1 MPARQLCG
9 TIVSL
14 FLEFRLH
21 VPVTTIDAVLM
32 AAKWFRRSRTGGPEP
47 SELDPAAQLA
57 SEPSDF
63 DSAPQLASELAYLDA
78 FLASQAAV
86 GQSEG
91 EARFA
96 AIAAMVRA
104 SSPRMLLRTV
114 QDDLWLLSDEA
125 QAAWSLTAAFVQ
137 HLQLPMAEAIV
148 ADRMAWIAQL
158 RQINALP
165 ERMQLPDD

>member
-1 MPARQLCG
+1 
-9 TIVSL
+9 
-14 FLEFRLH
+14 
-21 VPVTTIDAVLM
+21 M
-32 AAKWFRRSRTGGPEP
+32 AAKWFRRSRTVEPEP
-47 SELDPAAQLA
+47 SDVDPAAQLA
-57 SEPSDF
+57 SE
-63 DSAPQLASELAYLDA
+63 LAHLDA

-86 GQSEG
+86 AQSEG
-91 EARFA
+91 ETRFE

-104 SSPRMLLRTV
+104 SSPRMLLRAV
-114 QDDLWLLSDEA
+114 QDRPWLLSDQA

-137 HLQLPMAEAIV
+137 HVQLPMAESIV